1 MTHAMRNAREGHS
14 VTYLQSKEVPAGI
27 HVRHAVVGYG
37 AETAGAVAKPGQ
49 RTESTSD
56 RPSNR
61 LGELSRLA
69 TGPKLRS
76 TSKCAKWL
84 FLRAENRFLSRAPLR
99 PNEGRVE
106 GTRARQIP
114 VLDLPGSR
122 WGLSDS
128 RTKKGPLSS
137 RRAVQYVYCN
147 KQ

>member
-1 MTHAMRNAREGHS
+1 MAHAMRNAREGHS

-69 TGPKLRS
+69 AWTKLRS
-76 TSKCAKWL
+76 ACKSLKMPLGKAKKA
-84 FLRAENRFLSRAPLR
+84 FY
-99 PNEGRVE
+99 
-106 GTRARQIP
+106 
-114 VLDLPGSR
+114 PGAALLAQA
-122 WGLSDS
+122 G
-128 RTKKGPLSS
+128 
-137 RRAVQYVYCN
+137 AA
-147 KQ
+147 

>member
-1 MTHAMRNAREGHS
+1 MAHAMRNAREGHS

-61 LGELSRLA
+61 LAELSRLA
-69 TGPKLRS
+69 GCLKLHS

-84 FLRAENRFLSRAPLR
+84 FCEPKTAFYP
-99 PNEGRVE
+99 GRLLE
-106 GTRARQIP
+106 H
-114 VLDLPGSR
+114 PG
-122 WGLSDS
+122 
-128 RTKKGPLSS
+128 
-137 RRAVQYVYCN
+137 AV
-147 KQ
+147 

>member
-1 MTHAMRNAREGHS
+1 MAHAMRNAREGHS

-84 FLRAENRFLSRAPLR
+84 FCEPKTAFYP
-99 PNEGRVE
+99 GRLL
-106 GTRARQIP
+106 GQT
-114 VLDLPGSR
+114 G
-122 WGLSDS
+122 
-128 RTKKGPLSS
+128 
-137 RRAVQYVYCN
+137 AV
-147 KQ
+147 